1 MQLTLHT
8 LKRPLP
14 SFAKQWQ
21 CLPRDI
27 VTQKLHTINA
37 WPSPKVTDCGES
49 ARGASIEEGPATA
62 AELGRPRAGTDK
74 KTQREAGR
82 EKADRGPATTHRT
95 AAKRYEQTAF
105 GDGQTKGHA

>member
-14 SFAKQWQ
+14 SFAKQRQ
-21 CLPRDI
+21 CFPRDI
-27 VTQKLHTINA
+27 VAQKLHTINA

-49 ARGASIEEGPATA
+49 ARGSGIEQGSATA
-62 AELGRPRAGTDK
+62 AELDTPRADTNE

-82 EKADRGPATTHRT
+82 EEVDRGPATTHRT
-95 AAKRYEQTAF
+95 AAKRYERTAF
-105 GDGQTKGHA
+105 GD